1 MTSLNQNVE
10 FQKRLGVSKSII
22 RDFRNTMENA
32 QQYMSE
38 LEENYR
44 RDLNDLIE
52 TREELETLKKRNA
65 ESLAEKELLTANEK
79 INEYKEL
86 LEIELNNTKYLEEEL
101 RKYKPQDEYTDDED
115 MDNEDNK
122 LTEEE
127 KVELPKLMERFY
139 NMKYEKGVFSPYR
152 EIPSDYCLKIKH
164 LFAITHRNPN
174 MRKSYDVLEPQCY
187 RKVTELN
194 YDHDMLGRE
203 IGWENDPEFEIG
215 LFYTTDGLDR
225 ENIPGSGSG
234 YDIWYLANRGLY
246 NFLMGELYPPPPIV
260 EMPIPVKE
268 KMQRI

>member
-44 RDLNDLIE
+44 RDLNDLVE

-65 ESLAEKELLTANEK
+65 ESLAEKELEVEK
-79 INEYKEL
+79 KKVSEL
-86 LEIELNNTKYLEEEL
+86 VIQGLKFMEDLDIKNQEIKYLEEEL

-127 KVELPKLMERFY
+127 KVE
-139 NMKYEKGVFSPYR
+139 
-152 EIPSDYCLKIKH
+152 
-164 LFAITHRNPN
+164 
-174 MRKSYDVLEPQCY
+174 
-187 RKVTELN
+187 
-194 YDHDMLGRE
+194 
-203 IGWENDPEFEIG
+203 
-215 LFYTTDGLDR
+215 
-225 ENIPGSGSG
+225 
-234 YDIWYLANRGLY
+234 
-246 NFLMGELYPPPPIV
+246 
-260 EMPIPVKE
+260 
-268 KMQRI
+268 